1 MAVPPAP
8 EHREELADADQVDE
22 LVRRFY
28 QAVVQDGL
36 LGPIFEGMELDWGV
50 HLPKMVDFWSDRIFD
65 TNRYRGNA
73 VGAHQPVLD
82 RFPFGEA
89 ELDRWLELWTETV
102 EELFTGDA
110 AELAVTKA
118 HLAAAGIG
126 TLARRHAGRRE
137 PTLPLVP

>member
-1 MAVPPAP
+1 MSAPPAP
-8 EHREELADADQVDE
+8 VERAELCEPAQVAE

-50 HLPKMVDFWSDRIFD
+50 HLPKMVDFWCDRLLG
-65 TNRYRGNA
+65 TNDYRGNA
-73 VGAHQPVLD
+73 VGAHQAVLD

-89 ELDRWLELWTETV
+89 ELARWLELWTETV
-102 EELFTGDA
+102 DELFVGDG
-110 AELAVTKA
+110 AERAVERA
-118 HLAAAGIG
+118 SLAAAGIG
-126 TLARRHAGRRE
+126 TLARRHAGRQV